1 MTEKEKRKYLEEY
14 QSLQRAIIGFTFE
27 IEKWKSIGDKVNSA
41 MDATGVRAGGNVS
54 KVERSA
60 VNTSDILRDI
70 QNDINDC
77 KKRRDGIKDAI
88 NQNSAKMRHRELLT
102 MHFVNGMS
110 VRQIAKLYSKED
122 KTVSN
127 AISVAIRE
135 LNI

>member
-14 QSLQRAIIGFTFE
+14 QSLQRAIIGFTSE
-27 IEKWKSIGDKVNSA
+27 LEKWKSIGGKVNSV
-41 MDATGVRAGGNVS
+41 MDATGVRSGGNVS

-70 QNDINDC
+70 QNDINKAQKHRGD
-77 KKRRDGIKDAI
+77 IVATI
-88 NQNSAKMRHRELLT
+88 NEKSAKMRHRELLT
-102 MHFVNGMS
+102 LHFVNGMS

-135 LNI
+135 LDI